1 GNYLNDPRTG
11 LPPADVNY
19 AARDYRSR
27 LRLDYVAPPSV
38 GVAAG
43 GPFGTQIGG
52 GIGFFFSDMLGN
64 HQLSIAVQANGTVK
78 DIGGQ
83 AAYVNQGDRFNYGA
97 QVGHIPLLYGFA
109 RGGID
114 RATGTQ
120 VVEQLMQRIFIDQ
133 AALLGQY
140 PFTTTRRAELTA
152 GFVRYGFDYEIEQYL
167 VDPYTGF
174 VNRRRIDRKS
184 VV

>member
-1 GNYLNDPRTG
+1 
-11 LPPADVNY
+11 
-19 AARDYRSR
+19 
-27 LRLDYVAPPSV
+27 
-38 GVAAG
+38 
-43 GPFGTQIGG
+43 
-52 GIGFFFSDMLGN
+52 
-64 HQLSIAVQANGTVK
+64 TVK

-97 QVGHIPLLYGFA
+97 QVGHIPLLYGIA
-109 RGGID
+109 GSTVTNEGY
-114 RATGTQ
+114 

-174 VNRRRIDRKS
+174 VNRRRIS
-184 VV
+184 AE